1 MKHPLAFLFFLLAF
15 NSYSQDSIPKM
26 DTLFLKSGDF
36 YTGNLFSE
44 DQMDYNFIIGG
55 RTGNI
60 TEVPKRKVLRVS
72 RNVENVIEA
81 KIYEN
86 YKIEKESD
94 ITKENLLVNV
104 QLMRLQM
111 NDASRSLER
120 AGSWGVASG
129 IFILAGSVISIVGA
143 TTGKPVASYF
153 GAGVGGLGMVLSI
166 PAFSNLISAGKA
178 MKKKSRG
185 GEDW

>member
-1 MKHPLAFLFFLLAF
+1 MKHTFTILFFLFAL
-15 NSYSQDSIPKM
+15 NSYSQDTIPKM

-36 YTGNLFSE
+36 YTGKLYSE
-44 DQMDYNFIIGG
+44 EEMVYNFIIGG
-55 RTGNI
+55 RTGSI
-60 TEVPKRKVLRVS
+60 TEVPKGKVLRVS
-72 RNVENVIEA
+72 RNIENEIKT

-111 NDASRSLER
+111 NDASSSLKT
-120 AGSWGVASG
+120 AGSFGIASG
-129 IFILAGSVISIVGA
+129 IFILSGSIISIVGA
-143 TTGKPVASYF
+143 TTGKPVLSYL
-153 GAGVGGLGMVLSI
+153 GAGVGGLGVVLSI
-166 PAFSNLISAGKA
+166 PAFSNLISAGKD